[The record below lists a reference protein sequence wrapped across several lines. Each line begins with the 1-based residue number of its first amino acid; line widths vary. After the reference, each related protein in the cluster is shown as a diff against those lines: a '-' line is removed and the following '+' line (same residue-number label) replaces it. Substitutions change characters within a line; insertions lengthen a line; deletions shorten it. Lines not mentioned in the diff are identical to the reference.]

1 MKNDQKEISENEIKE
16 QELLEKLAKKQQ
28 LTEEEMKSLKGGK
41 ASINLYGINDEGIK

>member
-28 LTEEEMKSLKGGK
+28 LTEEEMKSLKGGSPITFGSK
-41 ASINLYGINDEGIK
+41 SVNNPL